1 MNISFQKFQKN
12 AVIRY
17 LSLDKYQYIQE
28 RLYQCDISKDEE
40 FQKTFDAF
48 YRVRRNEEWRNK
60 FFEYF
65 EENKNRREIDF
76 KEIVKDLFLRT
87 GNIEASFASKML
99 ATMNPNMPI
108 WDQYVLQ
115 NLGLKVEGIEKN
127 ERLDSTIDTYS
138 KIIEKENELLKQP
151 EIQEE
156 IKKFKEYF
164 SEYEIPD
171 IKILDYMLWSDRE
184 AE

>member
-1 MNISFQKFQKN
+1 MNISFKEFQKN

-17 LSLDKYQYIQE
+17 LSLDKYQYIRE
-28 RLYQCDISKDEE
+28 RLYQCDVSKDEE

-48 YRVRRNEEWRNK
+48 YRVRRNKEWRNK

-65 EENKNRREIDF
+65 EETKNRRGISF
-76 KEIVKDLFLRT
+76 KEILRDLFLRT
-87 GNIEASFASKML
+87 GNTEASFASKML
-99 ATMNPNMPI
+99 ATINPNMPI

-115 NLGLKVEGIEKN
+115 SLDLKVEGTEKD
-127 ERLDSTIDTYS
+127 ERLKSTIDTYD
-138 KIIEKENELLKQP
+138 KIIQRENELLKQP

-156 IKKFKEYF
+156 ISKFKDCF
-164 SEYEIPD
+164 SKYDISD